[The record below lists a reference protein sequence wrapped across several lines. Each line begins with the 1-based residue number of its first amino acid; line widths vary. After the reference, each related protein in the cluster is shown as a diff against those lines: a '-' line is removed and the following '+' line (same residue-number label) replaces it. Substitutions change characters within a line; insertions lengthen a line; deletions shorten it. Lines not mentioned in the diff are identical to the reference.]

1 MNSAV
6 KWDGQKV
13 LVTGAGGF
21 FGSHLC
27 QALQRRGAEIH
38 GVSRVDRSAESS
50 TIHWWQSDLTDAAA
64 VRDLWKAV
72 RPDVVFH
79 FSALSSAVADLHM
92 VLPTFSSIVVSTAN
106 IL

>member
-1 MNSAV
+1 MNIAG

-27 QALQRRGAEIH
+27 QALQRSGADIH

-64 VRDLWKAV
+64 VRACGRRSDPMWSF
-72 RPDVVFH
+72 VFPLSPAQLQTCTWCCQP
-79 FSALSSAVADLHM
+79 SAAL
-92 VLPTFSSIVVSTAN
+92 
-106 IL
+106 